1 MNRSSRQS
9 QSPTKKRRQ
18 VLMATRLLSVVPA
31 TLVAQPVLAQERDT
45 VVVRRVSTW
54 QTDVDRLKQQLL
66 SQRMLEGQL
75 ARKFAEIETQK
86 RAALPDSQAKLTA
99 QAQLLFSQMREASVE
114 QGRIRRKIETLCEAV
129 RKPEGWLG
137 VVTTG
142 IQLDE
147 KRPDGTKIIRFLEP
161 PIVASVDPG
170 SPAERVGMRA
180 GDVLV
185 EIGGRRVLRQNI
197 VFAELLRPGKEIV
210 LKVQRGDELVTLTPT
225 VEPLPQVVSTNSCA
239 WVDMGTAYV
248 VSPSRAPTFARM
260 QPRGE
265 GSSGFSYTS
274 VRARRDSARV
284 QVTAPVPA
292 TASGGVYAGPMVG
305 YLGGSNSLAGLQLVT
320 LSAESSRA
328 MGVEHGILVN
338 QVLPGTP
345 GREAGLLGG
354 DVLISADS
362 VDLRSILT
370 LQRVISRS
378 ADRNV
383 TLVIVRDRKRETVQL
398 RW

>member
-1 MNRSSRQS
+1 VQS
-9 QSPTKKRRQ
+9 QTRKRRQ
-18 VLMATRLLSVVPA
+18 ALVATRLLCVVPA
-31 TLVAQPVLAQERDT
+31 ALVARPALAQERDS

-75 ARKFAEIETQK
+75 ARKFTEIEMRK
-86 RAALPDSQAKLTA
+86 RAALPDSQVRLSA
-99 QAQLLFSQMREASVE
+99 QAQLLFVQMREAAGE
-114 QGRIRRKIETLCEAV
+114 QARLRREIETLCEAV

-142 IQLDE
+142 MQLVE
-147 KRPDGTKIIRFLEP
+147 KRSDGTKIIRYLEP
-161 PIVASVDPG
+161 PSVASVDPG
-170 SPAERVGMRA
+170 SPAERVGVRS

-185 EIGGRRVLRQNI
+185 EVGGQRVLRQNI
-197 VFAELLRPGKEIV
+197 VFAELLRPGREIE
-210 LKVQRGDELVTLTPT
+210 LKLQRGNEVITLTPT

-248 VSPSRAPTFARM
+248 VAPSQAPTIVRM
-260 QPRGE
+260 QPQGE
-265 GSSGFSYTS
+265 GGSGYRYEL
-274 VRARRDSARV
+274 VRPRRDSARV
-284 QVTAPVPA
+284 RAAAPVPA
-292 TASGGVYAGPMVG
+292 TASSAVYAGPMVG

-328 MGVEHGILVN
+328 LGVEHGILVN

-362 VDLRSILT
+362 VELRSILT

-383 TLVIVRDRKRETVQL
+383 TLLIVRDRKRETVQL